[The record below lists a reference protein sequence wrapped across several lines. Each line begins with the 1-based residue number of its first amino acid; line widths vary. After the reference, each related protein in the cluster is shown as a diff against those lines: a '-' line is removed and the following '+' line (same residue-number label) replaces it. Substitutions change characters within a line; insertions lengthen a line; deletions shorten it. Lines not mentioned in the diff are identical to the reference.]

1 MSALLPLANLPHL
14 RILQVGGYPLTREE
28 HNRLIEVII
37 QLCPEIMVC
46 GWWSKDED
54 VVWYAIWR
62 DRHQERLIDTYLSRA
77 ICSHAR
83 MDSSQVP
90 AVEDSGKQLAMPR
103 YLIKPLG
110 EGELFA
116 LEAEQA
122 VCFGIGYIVF
132 ESSLLIA
139 LSVISSWAL

>member
-1 MSALLPLANLPHL
+1 M
-14 RILQVGGYPLTREE
+14 
-28 HNRLIEVII
+28 IEIII

-62 DRHQERLIDTYLSRA
+62 DRHQEKLIDTYLNRAVCSRVDLVDPFA
-77 ICSHAR
+77 EK
-83 MDSSQVP
+83 DL
-90 AVEDSGKQLAMPR
+90 GKQLAMPR

-122 VCFGIGYIVF
+122 VRPPCTMD
-132 ESSLLIA
+132 LLEH
-139 LSVISSWAL
+139 SVANGWTLVSRSHRRTSGMSPPMRWHCTLT

>member
-1 MSALLPLANLPHL
+1 M
-14 RILQVGGYPLTREE
+14 
-28 HNRLIEVII
+28 IEIVIK
-37 QLCPEIMVC
+37 LCPEIMVC

-62 DRHQERLIDTYLSRA
+62 DRHREKIIDTYLSEA
-77 ICSHAR
+77 AYPEHGLV
-83 MDSSQVP
+83 DSVQVQDL
-90 AVEDSGKQLAMPR
+90 AKQLPMPR

-122 VCFGIGYIVF
+122 VRRSYADHHQ
-132 ESSLLIA
+132 LICHRGLTLVSA
-139 LSVISSWAL
+139 AILPRTGL

>member
-1 MSALLPLANLPHL
+1 M
-14 RILQVGGYPLTREE
+14 
-28 HNRLIEVII
+28 IEIII

-62 DRHQERLIDTYLSRA
+62 DRHQERLIDAYLSRA
-77 ICSHAR
+77 VCSRA
-83 MDSSQVP
+83 DLVDP
-90 AVEDSGKQLAMPR
+90 LATPDDGNQMAR

-122 VCFGIGYIVF
+122 VCTGRAGYSVRCIIADSQALVLLCIQAYERQLAEHTKSLHARVTSSP
-132 ESSLLIA
+132 ESRIT
-139 LSVISSWAL
+139 V

>member
-1 MSALLPLANLPHL
+1 M
-14 RILQVGGYPLTREE
+14 
-28 HNRLIEVII
+28 IEIII

-62 DRHQERLIDTYLSRA
+62 DRHQERLIDAYLSRA
-77 ICSHAR
+77 VCSRADLIDPLATPDNGDQ
-83 MDSSQVP
+83 M
-90 AVEDSGKQLAMPR
+90 AMPR

-122 VCFGIGYIVF
+122 VCDG
-132 ESSLLIA
+132 
-139 LSVISSWAL
+139 